1 MVERLPPSAPDR
13 LPTLTEVL
21 LPPGAASPGTPM
33 VPAPEADAPAGGA
46 AASATPEGADQDQ
59 LVDEML
65 DAIQQRIDVLYEYR
79 VREALAPA
87 LARLA
92 DRVVHELRDS
102 LAETVRE
109 VVTRAVAEELA
120 ARKDRRP

>member
-21 LPPGAASPGTPM
+21 MPPEQAPSSTRM
-33 VPAPEADAPAGGA
+33 VPEPQADAPGGGA
-46 AASATPEGADQDQ
+46 AASLPPEGADQDK

-92 DRVVHELRDS
+92 DRVVLELRDS

-120 ARKDRRP
+120 ARKGRRP